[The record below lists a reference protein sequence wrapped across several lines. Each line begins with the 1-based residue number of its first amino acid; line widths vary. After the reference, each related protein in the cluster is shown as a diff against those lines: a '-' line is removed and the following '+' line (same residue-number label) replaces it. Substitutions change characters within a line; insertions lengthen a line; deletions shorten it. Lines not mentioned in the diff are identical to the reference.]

1 MKSNRLEA
9 DVALVTG
16 AASGLDREIA
26 IEMSRHGAVVACAD
40 IDEAGLETTVNMIT
54 QEGGSGFPVIM
65 DVGDS
70 QSVKDGVQL
79 VAEREGKISILI
91 NGAAV
96 SRFSQL
102 PECSDEEWNF
112 VLNINLTGPFRL
124 LREVYPVMK
133 ETGGRVVQISSTS
146 AKSGGSWSGA
156 HYVASKAGLIGLTK
170 YAAGYFLKDKIRVN
184 TICPGIADTPLTAA
198 GDPEVRAKQ
207 VAGVPMGRFALP
219 SDIAGVVMF
228 LVSDESEYVTGITV
242 DVTGGRYI
250 YGN

>member
-1 MKSNRLEA
+1 MKSNRLDG
-9 DVALVTG
+9 DVAIVTG
-16 AASGLDREIA
+16 AASGLDQEIA
-26 IEMSRHGAVVACAD
+26 IELSRHGAVVACAD
-40 IDEAGLETTVNMIT
+40 IDKAGLDVTVDAIVR
-54 QEGGSGFPVIM
+54 EGGRGYALVM
-65 DVGDS
+65 DIGDSESVKRGVQEVGD
-70 QSVKDGVQL
+70 
-79 VAEREGKISILI
+79 REGKITILV

-96 SRFSQL
+96 SRFTQL
-102 PECSDEEWNF
+102 PECTDEEWDF
-112 VLNINLTGPFRL
+112 VMNINLTGAFRM
-124 LREVYPVMK
+124 LREVYPYMK
-133 ETGGRVVQISSTS
+133 TTGGRIVQISSTS

-170 YAAGYFLKDKIRVN
+170 YAAGYFVKDKIRVN

-207 VAGVPMGRFALP
+207 VANVPMGRYALP